1 MKKRLKHWVQA
12 PVVVPRWFLTM
23 KYASFMVLGVLA
35 FQGGIQT
42 IDLVTSPVYTVA
54 WSGALTLS
62 ALVGVVTSF
71 QAKTENAE
79 KWAAVALASL
89 LLTWGAF
96 SIYRATTEGDSGRL
110 TGAWMVLICAGLP
123 LVRALG
129 LMRASGK

>member
-1 MKKRLKHWVQA
+1 
-12 PVVVPRWFLTM
+12 M

-54 WSGALTLS
+54 WSGALTLA

-71 QAKTENAE
+71 QERTENAE
-79 KWAAVALASL
+79 KWAAVVLASL

-96 SIYRATTEGDSGRL
+96 SLYLAATEGDSGRL
-110 TGAWMVLICAGLP
+110 TGAWTVLICAGLP
-123 LVRALG
+123 LVRAL
-129 LMRASGK
+129 AP

>member
-1 MKKRLKHWVQA
+1 
-12 PVVVPRWFLTM
+12 M

-35 FQGGIQT
+35 FQGGIQA
-42 IDLVTSPVYTVA
+42 IDLVTSPVYTVV

-71 QAKTENAE
+71 QENAE
-79 KWAAVALASL
+79 KWAAVVLASL
-89 LLTWGAF
+89 LLTWGAL
-96 SIYRATTEGDSGRL
+96 SLYRAATEGDSGRL
-110 TGAWMVLICAGLP
+110 TGAWTVLICAGLP